1 VNRRKF
7 LGAAAVMAAAVPG
20 SRIGASVRRSQ
31 LIDSCACDPFVA
43 QARDASYAFDPKGQT
58 RASDAFRD
66 LSSGIEITN
75 LKVFGVSLTPNS
87 DRPYVFVKIETNQP
101 GLIGWG
107 EATLEGKGGSAM
119 ACVEDFRDFLVG
131 NDPMQVEH
139 LWQSM
144 YVHTFYRAGPLIG
157 SAMSGIDQ
165 ALWDIRGKALN
176 VPVYQLLGGP
186 YDQRGIRGYYHVENI
201 RTAEDLAHLRETAL
215 RDGVSCLK
223 IGLPDHD
230 YEWIETNVKI
240 DRAVKHMQRVR
251 EGLGD
256 TIDIAVDFH
265 AKMGP
270 AVASIMI
277 KEVEPLHLL
286 FVEEPCPPENP
297 AAMARIAA
305 HSTTPIATG
314 ERLVA
319 NYGCRELIEM
329 GAVDILQTDINHV
342 GGISALWKVAA
353 MANISNISMA
363 PHACEGPIGGLS
375 TLHVDSAMPNFL
387 VQEICSFVK
396 PGEKEKIWAEWFG
409 FPAMRMMDGRVPLPT
424 KPGLGFDLSE
434 SSLNKYPFGGTKP
447 MEFVWHKDGS
457 VAAL

>member
-1 VNRRKF
+1 MNRRKF
-7 LGAAAVMAAAVPG
+7 LGAAAMMAAGVPG
-20 SRIGASVRRSQ
+20 SRIGAAVGGSP
-31 LIDSCACDPFVA
+31 LIDSCGCDPFLG
-43 QARDASYAFDPKGQT
+43 QARDASYAIDPNGPT
-58 RASDAFRD
+58 LASDAFRD
-66 LSSGIEITN
+66 LSSGIKITN

-87 DRPYVFVKIETNQP
+87 DRPYVFVKLETNQP

-107 EATLEGKGGSAM
+107 EATLEGKGQSAM
-119 ACVEDFRDFLVG
+119 SCVLDFRDFLVG

-157 SAMSGIDQ
+157 SAISGIDQ

-186 YDQRGIRGYYHVENI
+186 YDKRGIRGYYHVENI

-215 RDGVSCLK
+215 QDGVSCLK
-223 IGLPDHD
+223 IGLPDND
-230 YEWIETNVKI
+230 YEWIETNAKL

-256 TIDIAVDFH
+256 SIDIAVDFH

-270 AVASIMI
+270 AVASILI

-297 AAMARIAA
+297 AAMARIAR

-319 NYGCRELIEM
+319 AYGCRELIEM
-329 GAVDILQTDINHV
+329 GSGRH
-342 GGISALWKVAA
+342 SANRHQPRRRHLRTV
-353 MANISNISMA
+353 
-363 PHACEGPIGGLS
+363 EGRGHGEHLEH
-375 TLHVDSAMPNFL
+375 LHGASRL
-387 VQEICSFVK
+387 
-396 PGEKEKIWAEWFG
+396 
-409 FPAMRMMDGRVPLPT
+409 
-424 KPGLGFDLSE
+424 
-434 SSLNKYPFGGTKP
+434 
-447 MEFVWHKDGS
+447 
-457 VAAL
+457 

>member
-1 VNRRKF
+1 
-7 LGAAAVMAAAVPG
+7 M
-20 SRIGASVRRSQ
+20 SRSQ
-31 LIDSCACDPFVA
+31 LIDSCGCDPFVA
-43 QARDASYAFDPKGQT
+43 QARDASYAFDPNGQI

-66 LSSGIEITN
+66 LSSGIKITN

-107 EATLEGKGGSAM
+107 EATLEGKAGSAM

-215 RDGVSCLK
+215 HDGVSCLK

-230 YEWIETNVKI
+230 YEWIETNAKTRSRGQTYAA
-240 DRAVKHMQRVR
+240 RA
-251 EGLGD
+251 
-256 TIDIAVDFH
+256 
-265 AKMGP
+265 
-270 AVASIMI
+270 
-277 KEVEPLHLL
+277 
-286 FVEEPCPPENP
+286 
-297 AAMARIAA
+297 
-305 HSTTPIATG
+305 
-314 ERLVA
+314 
-319 NYGCRELIEM
+319 
-329 GAVDILQTDINHV
+329 
-342 GGISALWKVAA
+342 
-353 MANISNISMA
+353 
-363 PHACEGPIGGLS
+363 
-375 TLHVDSAMPNFL
+375 
-387 VQEICSFVK
+387 
-396 PGEKEKIWAEWFG
+396 
-409 FPAMRMMDGRVPLPT
+409 
-424 KPGLGFDLSE
+424 
-434 SSLNKYPFGGTKP
+434 
-447 MEFVWHKDGS
+447 
-457 VAAL
+457 